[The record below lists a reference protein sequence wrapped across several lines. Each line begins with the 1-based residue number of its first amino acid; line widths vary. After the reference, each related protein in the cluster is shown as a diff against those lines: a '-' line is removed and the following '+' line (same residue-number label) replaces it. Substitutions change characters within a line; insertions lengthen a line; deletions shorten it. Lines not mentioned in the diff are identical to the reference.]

1 MIKEKDEKGSESVK
15 EEPGCSEKEAGN
27 TDIRVKKEEDAT
39 GSSCAVKKESGRP
52 VTKNGGIIGS
62 TNTGS
67 LLNSTERKCE
77 NEETPTSGDT
87 VPLTLKREEC
97 IEGDLSS
104 DAFGLALPGA
114 VPHPPPPAPDEL
126 PLASNV
132 INKQPSSMEVQYM
145 QQQSQIFVFST
156 LLANTGADEVMQGRY
171 PSIIAYHCAQPGT
184 KKYLEKNP
192 LKMTQFNRQNAQWL
206 NNLSMMKNK
215 CARSPGLGLKGQSSI
230 ENFLGP
236 EGLDEMVG
244 LGDSDLPWDQKNN
257 HLEGLEGVS
266 NGLQEVAP
274 DMDSCSPSLSNMQP
288 SLQGVKVPDENLTPQ
303 QRQHREEQLAT
314 IRKMQQMLFPENQ
327 SVDNQGGEGNLDMQ
341 QQQQQQQSQQQQQQ
355 SSQQQQ
361 QHGMMHNNQQQ
372 PPGPPIAAHME
383 WQKLQHQ
390 FYEDRNKVKS
400 GAPPGPR
407 GVPGNG
413 PRLQGPPPP
422 YHQTP
427 RSASVPIA
435 LQSPS
440 PASPNNPTS
449 NLSLPSPRA
458 SSAMNSPADP
468 NRPFTLNRHMS
479 TGQSPTSQDSPAPRL
494 NHSNPGTP
502 VSAHLSPSVT
512 SSSTEPAA
520 THQSAGKC
528 LFFKQFTFHIYLF
541 NYFNFF
547 NSSCRWNVW
556 TYTAVN
562 GTAKATIEH
571 ANYMSHSN
579 CIRWR

>member
-15 EEPGCSEKEAGN
+15 EEPGSSEKETAG
-27 TDIRVKKEEDAT
+27 TDIRVKKEEDGT
-39 GSSCAVKKESGRP
+39 GSSCAVKKDPGRP

-67 LLNSTERKCE
+67 LLNATERKCE
-77 NEETPTSGDT
+77 NEETPASGDT
-87 VPLTLKREEC
+87 VPLTLKTEEC
-97 IEGDLSS
+97 LDGDIPS
-104 DAFGLALPGA
+104 DAFGLGLSGA
-114 VPHPPPPAPDEL
+114 PPHPPPPTPDGVQ

-156 LLANTGADEVMQGRY
+156 LLANTGADEVLQGRY

-206 NNLSMMKNK
+206 TNLSMMKNK
-215 CARSPGLGLKGQSSI
+215 CSRSPGLGLKAQTSI
-230 ENFLGP
+230 DNFLGP

-244 LGDSDLPWDQKNN
+244 LADGDIPWDQKNN
-257 HLEGLEGVS
+257 HHLEGLEGVG
-266 NGLQEVAP
+266 NGLPEVTP
-274 DMDSCSPSLSNMQP
+274 DMDNCSPSLSNMQP

-327 SVDNQGGEGNLDMQ
+327 AVENQGQGEPPP
-341 QQQQQQQSQQQQQQ
+341 
-355 SSQQQQ
+355 QQ
-361 QHGMMHNNQQQ
+361 QHGMMHNNQQ
-372 PPGPPIAAHME
+372 PPPGNMQGPPISAQME

-390 FYEDRNKVKS
+390 FYEDRNKVKPD
-400 GAPPGPR
+400 GRAGPPVPR
-407 GVPGNG
+407 GGPGTG

-479 TGQSPTSQDSPAPRL
+479 TGQSPTSQDSPTAPRL

-502 VSAHLSPSVT
+502 VSSHLSPSVT
-512 SSSTEPAA
+512 SSTAEPTS
-520 THQSAGKC
+520 THQSTGECPCFFSSLQNTYGLTQPQMGC
-528 LFFKQFTFHIYLF
+528 LGGRF
-541 NYFNFF
+541 
-547 NSSCRWNVW
+547 S
-556 TYTAVN
+556 
-562 GTAKATIEH
+562 
-571 ANYMSHSN
+571 
-579 CIRWR
+579 RWRSRSNS